1 LENSKEYLHRLAD
14 NLPEA
19 RIPEAIRFLEFLQT
33 MDDEIESFDYRT
45 SSAGKGEHFY
55 CSGKEKSAAETGWQ
69 EYLNGKSKS
78 LEQLIKE
85 QLYVEAE

>member
-1 LENSKEYLHRLAD
+1 MENSKEYLHRLAD

-19 RIPEAIRFLEFLQT
+19 RMPEAIRFLEFLQT
-33 MDDEIESFDYRT
+33 MDNEIESFDYRT
-45 SSAGKGEHFY
+45 SSTGKGDHFY
-55 CSGKEKSAAETGWQ
+55 RDGKEKAAAESGWQ
-69 EYLNGKSKS
+69 EYLSGKSKP

>member
-1 LENSKEYLHRLAD
+1 MENSREYLHQLTD
-14 NLPEA
+14 NLPES
-19 RIPEAIRFLEFLQT
+19 RISEAVRFLEFLQAV
-33 MDDEIESFDYRT
+33 DDEIESFDYRT
-45 SSAGKGEHFY
+45 SSAEKGEHFY

-69 EYLNGKSKS
+69 EYLNGKSKP